1 MTHTELHGIYHELA
15 FWQQFVKTD
24 RFLSGWVKKVK
35 TPELHQEVAD
45 FILSVP
51 HNTVL
56 DVGSGVVSILNGLVE
71 VRAVDPLGDL
81 YRLVFDYE
89 RHKLAPPM
97 AFPAEELPF
106 KDDYDIV
113 HISNAIDHTQDP
125 VKAFSSLYKAV
136 KPGGYLIIQGF
147 ENEATFENW
156 QGFHQNDIFVEETWD
171 DKKDYLLRLKQGDGL
186 IQTISESPYKVIQK
200 TIGDKRWFIWIV
212 KK

>member
-1 MTHTELHGIYHELA
+1 MTHTELKGIYHELA
-15 FWQQFVKTD
+15 FWQKFVKTD

-51 HNTVL
+51 HETVL
-56 DVGSGVVSILNGLVE
+56 DVGSGVVSILNGLVN

-81 YRLVFDYE
+81 YRLVFDYD
-89 RHKLAPPM
+89 RHKIVPPM

-106 KDDYDIV
+106 KNDYDIV

-125 VKAFSSLYKAV
+125 YKAYNALFKAV

-156 QGFHQNDIFVEETWD
+156 QGFHQNDIFVEEIWD
-171 DKKDYLLRLKQGDGL
+171 DRKDYLLRLKKSDGY
-186 IQTISESPYKVIQK
+186 IETIGQDPHQVIQK

>member
-89 RHKLAPPM
+89 RHKVAPPM

-106 KDDYDIV
+106 KNDYDIV

-125 VKAFSSLYKAV
+125 YKAYNALLKAV

-147 ENEATFENW
+147 EDEATFENW
-156 QGFHQNDIFVEETWD
+156 QGFHQNDIYVEEIWD
-171 DKKDYLLRLKQGDGL
+171 DKKDYLLRLKKADGY
-186 IQTISESPYKVIQK
+186 IETIGQDPYQVIQK

>member
-89 RHKLAPPM
+89 RHKLAQPM

-106 KDDYDIV
+106 KNDYDIV

-125 VKAFSSLYKAV
+125 YKAYNALLKAV

-147 ENEATFENW
+147 EDEATFENW
-156 QGFHQNDIFVEETWD
+156 QGFHQNDIYVEEIWD
-171 DKKDYLLRLKQGDGL
+171 DKKDYLLRLKKADGY
-186 IQTISESPYKVIQK
+186 IETIGQDPYQVIQK